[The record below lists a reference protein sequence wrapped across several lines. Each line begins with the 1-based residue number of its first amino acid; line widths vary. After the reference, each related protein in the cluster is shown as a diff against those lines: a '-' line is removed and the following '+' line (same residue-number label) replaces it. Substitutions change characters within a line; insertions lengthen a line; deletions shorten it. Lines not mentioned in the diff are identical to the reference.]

1 MCSSHLPDRDMRPM
15 FPSLHTSGIAVLMH
29 FYFPQNVEMNMQLEA
44 LRFWKINYHIDGFEV
59 IGDNIN
65 SNLFLQDP
73 YLKDSKLLFE
83 DSISYQLIHSEEL
96 EIGGNKPGRIGSMGN
111 DFLINS
117 RRYLK
122 GDEDTL
128 LTFLETLKSHPEAYN
143 KINGI
148 TNYNTF
154 SLADL
159 VSYDQKHNLLN
170 QENNL
175 DGTNYNYSWN
185 CGIEGKTRKKGISLL
200 RRKQAKNAI
209 SMVLLSQGVPLIVA
223 GDEFLHSKEGNN
235 NTYCQDNS
243 LSWINW
249 DNLKTYKE
257 FYAFVKELIF
267 FRKKHL
273 IFHMEKELRLM
284 DTLACGFPDL
294 SYHGEDAWRPIT
306 SYYNRTIGLMYCC
319 KYEELTNSSALDMK
333 LIYVAYNLHWEMH
346 HLALPKLPTGFLWR
360 KVKIG
365 RASCRERVSSPV

>member
-1 MCSSHLPDRDMRPM
+1 M
-15 FPSLHTSGIAVLMH
+15 
-29 FYFPQNVEMNMQLEA
+29 
-44 LRFWKINYHIDGFEV
+44 
-59 IGDNIN
+59 
-65 SNLFLQDP
+65 LFR
-73 YLKDSKLLFE
+73 S
-83 DSISYQLIHSEEL
+83 
-96 EIGGNKPGRIGSMGN
+96 
-111 DFLINS
+111 
-117 RRYLK
+117 
-122 GDEDTL
+122 
-128 LTFLETLKSHPEAYN
+128 
-143 KINGI
+143 
-148 TNYNTF
+148 
-154 SLADL
+154 
-159 VSYDQKHNLLN
+159 
-170 QENNL
+170 
-175 DGTNYNYSWN
+175 
-185 CGIEGKTRKKGISLL
+185 
-200 RRKQAKNAI
+200 
-209 SMVLLSQGVPLIVA
+209 
-223 GDEFLHSKEGNN
+223 GNN

-360 KVKIG
+360 KVMDTQEENSFLDKRERITENTIILDPKIG
-365 RASCRERVSSPV
+365 RAHV